1 MVGRMSLGE
10 VLVTV
15 VVRVRE
21 WLPRLPGRVREGLA
35 TFMTEPSAAFRSPA
49 VRITIWLV
57 GLMVLVGV
65 LIKLSPLVLP
75 AKFYGK

>member
-1 MVGRMSLGE
+1 MVGCMSLGE
-10 VLVTV
+10 VLISF

-21 WLPRLPGRVREGLA
+21 WLPRVPGRMREGLS
-35 TFMTEPSAAFRSPA
+35 TIMTEPAALIRSPA
-49 VRITIWLV
+49 IKITLWIV

-75 AKFYGK
+75 AKFYQP